1 VADSSEYCAFTK
13 AVEHFG
19 DRWSLVIVRE
29 LLLRGALGFN
39 GIAEGLP
46 GISRS
51 VLAARLH
58 KLEDLGVI
66 ERAEPLGNGVPG
78 YRLTHSGRA
87 LRPILSGLRTWSER
101 FVPQDPAMVE
111 RDPDIVPM
119 WLTQRLDA
127 NAFPARP
134 VVIDLTIAGSGAER
148 FWLVLEGGLE
158 PSACIE
164 DPCLDG
170 GRYVFLESDVPGLY
184 PVARG
189 ERSMR
194 AAVEDGSVRL
204 FGEPDLVRALPGWFR
219 APAREMSDGAA
230 TGPTEAA
237 ERAISAVGRLT

>member
-1 VADSSEYCAFTK
+1 VADSSDYCAFAK

-29 LLLRGALGFN
+29 LMLRGTLGFN

-46 GISRS
+46 ISRS
-51 VLAARLH
+51 VLAARLR

-66 ERAEPLGNGVPG
+66 ERAEGLGSGVPG

-119 WLTQRLDA
+119 WLTQRLDP

-134 VVIDLTIAGSGAER
+134 VVIDLTVDGSGAKR

-204 FGEPDLVRALPGWFR
+204 FGEPDLVQALPSWFR
-219 APAREMSDGAA
+219 PPSSERSDGAA
-230 TGPTEAA
+230 SGAEVAT
-237 ERAISAVGRLT
+237 ERAISGVVTA

>member
-1 VADSSEYCAFTK
+1 MADASDYCAFTK

-29 LLLRGALGFN
+29 LLLRGTLGFN
-39 GIAEGLP
+39 GIGEGLP

-66 ERAEPLGNGVPG
+66 ERAEPVGNSVPG

-87 LRPILSGLRTWSER
+87 LRPVLSGLRIWSER

-127 NAFPARP
+127 SAFPARP
-134 VVIDLTIAGSGAER
+134 VVIDLTVAGSGAER

-194 AAVEDGSVRL
+194 AAVEDGAVRL
-204 FGEPDLVRALPGWFR
+204 FGEPDLVRALPNWFR
-219 APAREMSDGAA
+219 APASGA
-230 TGPTEAA
+230 TGMASTGAMVGATQASSEAVTA
-237 ERAISAVGRLT
+237 

>member
-1 VADSSEYCAFTK
+1 VADSNDYCAFTK

-29 LLLRGALGFN
+29 LILRGTLGFN
-39 GIAEGLP
+39 AIAESLP

-51 VLAARLH
+51 VLAVRLR
-58 KLEDLGVI
+58 KLEDLGVV
-66 ERAEPLGNGVPG
+66 ERAKPVGIGVRG

-119 WLTQRLDA
+119 WLTQRLEP
-127 NAFPARP
+127 NAFPSRP
-134 VVIDLTIAGSGAER
+134 VVIDLSVAGSGAER
-148 FWLVLEGGLE
+148 FWLVIEGGLE

-194 AAVEDGSVRL
+194 AAVEDGTVRL
-204 FGEPDLVRALPGWFR
+204 FGEPDLVQALPTWFR
-219 APAREMSDGAA
+219 APSHEASVGVTSAA
-230 TGPTEAA
+230 KPVA
-237 ERAISAVGRLT
+237 ERAIPEAVTA

>member
-1 VADSSEYCAFTK
+1 VAESSEYCAFTK

-29 LLLRGALGFN
+29 LLLRGTLGFN

-51 VLAARLH
+51 VLAARLR
-58 KLEDLGVI
+58 KLEDLGVV
-66 ERAEPLGNGVPG
+66 ERGEPVGNGVPG

-111 RDPDIVPM
+111 RDPDIVPT
-119 WLTQRLDA
+119 WLTQRLDS
-127 NAFPARP
+127 NTFPART

-148 FWLVLEGGLE
+148 FWLVLEEGLE

-189 ERSMR
+189 QRSMR
-194 AAVEDGSVRL
+194 AAVDDGSVRL
-204 FGEPDLVRALPGWFR
+204 FGEPHLVQALPGWFR
-219 APAREMSDGAA
+219 EPTSAWHADTS
-230 TGPTEAA
+230 TGTTVAV
-237 ERAISAVGRLT
+237 ERAIAEVVPA

>member
-1 VADSSEYCAFTK
+1 VAESSDYCAFTK

-29 LLLRGALGFN
+29 LMLRGTLGFN

-51 VLAARLH
+51 VLAARLR

-66 ERAEPLGNGVPG
+66 ERAKGVGSGVPG

-189 ERSMR
+189 DRSMR
-194 AAVEDGSVRL
+194 AAVQDGSVRL
-204 FGEPDLVRALPGWFR
+204 FGEPDLVQALPTWFR
-219 APAREMSDGAA
+219 APAGESTEGAA
-230 TGPTEAA
+230 TGAKAAA
-237 ERAISAVGRLT
+237 ERILSEVVTA

>member
-1 VADSSEYCAFTK
+1 M
-13 AVEHFG
+13 
-19 DRWSLVIVRE
+19 
-29 LLLRGALGFN
+29 LRGTLGFN

-51 VLAARLH
+51 VLAARLR

-66 ERAEPLGNGVPG
+66 ERAEPRSKAVPG

-87 LRPILSGLRTWSER
+87 LRPILSGLRIWSER

-111 RDPDIVPM
+111 RDPDIVPT

-127 NAFPARP
+127 NAFPSRP

-189 ERSMR
+189 ERSMQ

-204 FGEPDLVRALPGWFR
+204 FGEPDLVQALPSWFR
-219 APAREMSDGAA
+219 APAREVIGEAA
-230 TGPTEAA
+230 TGAKVGAKRAMSEAVTA
-237 ERAISAVGRLT
+237 